1 MKLSHFTII
10 FLIIIL
16 PFSIISRATMRDY
29 FNTLK
34 DEVRLNN
41 VIDIATQ
48 DALETLVELND
59 EFQMLYFDE
68 KIDINK
74 TLALEAVKT
83 YFKTLAINF
92 NIPYIEGYTENYFSS
107 YVPAIVIIAYDGFFI
122 YSVDDDTRKWI
133 CISNV
138 S

>member
-68 KIDINK
+68 RIDITK
-74 TLALEAVKT
+74 ELALEAVRT
-83 YFKTLAINF
+83 YFQTLAINF

-122 YSVDDDTRKWI
+122 YSVDDTRKRI
-133 CISNV
+133 CIPNV